1 MAPIA
6 PINST
11 AYRSFT
17 SSILLPESD
26 TLTIQPCLEYDDDVL
41 SVVYDGGLTEYTHVH
56 EIKIT
61 LSQKKVNM
69 VRFKGQHFWDKCK
82 SKFL

>member
-26 TLTIQPCLEYDDDVL
+26 TLIIQPGLEYDDDIITL
-41 SVVYDGGLTEYTHVH
+41 AYDGKMTEYKNLK

-61 LSQKKVNM
+61 LSQRKVNM
-69 VRFKGQHFWDKCK
+69 IRFKGQHFWDKCK